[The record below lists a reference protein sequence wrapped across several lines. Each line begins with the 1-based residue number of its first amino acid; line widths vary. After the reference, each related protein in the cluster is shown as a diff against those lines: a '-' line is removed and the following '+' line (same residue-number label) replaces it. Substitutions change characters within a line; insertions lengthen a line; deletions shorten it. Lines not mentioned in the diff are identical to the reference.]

1 MQRSSR
7 RQLLALAA
15 AVLTTTVLVRA
26 TAAAPGQVV
35 QYQGRLVD
43 SNGVPLEGPVG
54 RLTFLIYGNEA
65 ATPAHFVR
73 GEEHAG
79 VPVNRGVFTVS
90 LGRGAPVGP
99 DGTAIP
105 GGTPTPFTNEFDGG
119 EERWIVT
126 RVDGNQVGGPVRL
139 GAVPYAVSAGGSVPI
154 GTVVDWFRPDPALS
168 VPVGWW
174 ICDGSVVTTQ
184 GSPFQG
190 KRVPDLRGRFVRG
203 LTSLDASYGATGG
216 GAPPGTPEQG
226 GAASHSFAHQHDVS
240 VTIENLPDHTHSI
253 AVDGAHA
260 HSAFLGDQDG
270 HTRGTSQSFHGGDS
284 SFYVFSMFGPGPSCT
299 HQFPVHVAGVDG
311 HSHGGNTGGPTVTPN
326 AQSTASGS
334 TQSYPATIPTEPPFV
349 GLLKI
354 VRVQ

>member
-99 DGTAIP
+99 DGTP
-105 GGTPTPFTNEFDGG
+105 TGGAPTPFTNEFDGG

-154 GTVVDWFRPDPALS
+154 GTVVDWYRPRPDFP
-168 VPVGWW
+168 VPPGWE
-174 ICDGSVVTTQ
+174 ICDGRTVSDP
-184 GSPFQG
+184 GSPLDGQPTPNL
-190 KRVPDLRGRFVRG
+190 VGRFVRG
-203 LTSLDASYGATGG
+203 LSPGAMTPTAFGGGTPTPLPDQGGAGAYQYSHSHSLTMQVSIPNHTHAISEGGSHDHMAHLGGADGHTTSFHQQVHQTPNYLAFGMLGFGNTCTHDYPVHVKSNGSHDHGGATG
-216 GAPPGTPEQG
+216 AT
-226 GAASHSFAHQHDVS
+226 ALS
-240 VTIENLPDHTHSI
+240 T
-253 AVDGAHA
+253 
-260 HSAFLGDQDG
+260 
-270 HTRGTSQSFHGGDS
+270 
-284 SFYVFSMFGPGPSCT
+284 
-299 HQFPVHVAGVDG
+299 GV
-311 HSHGGNTGGPTVTPN
+311 
-326 AQSTASGS
+326 SGS
-334 TQSYPATIPTEPPFV
+334 TDPDSSPIPTLPPFV
-349 GLLKI
+349 GMLKI
-354 VRVQ
+354 VRVR